1 LFLDAFVMALVGL
14 DTLGL
19 SQHAAFC
26 PPPLQIQKKSHRATF
41 RKRIFRKSIHHRHN
55 DQYVYGPLDDIID
68 EIRSNIWESP
78 HNHSIETSVLSWAA
92 PLEVPSTW
100 TVAPLPLSRLPSNQ
114 PLTIRKNKESRSSVS
129 GSNMDDRMYFSRSSS
144 QDDAL
149 NSGPVRTPASTAP
162 WSLFDDPLSYKTAH
176 APETSSAAGESNH
189 VGAQKALDDDIR
201 AAEARSVP
209 TKRRPS
215 VLRIFTGLSRLRRT
229 DTDETSGSSGDASDL
244 ASPTALEAHDED
256 NIREQVWQ
264 EPSDDAVEAYVRKNA
279 RK

>member
-1 LFLDAFVMALVGL
+1 MALVGL

-55 DQYVYGPLDDIID
+55 GQYVYGPLDDIID

-78 HNHSIETSVLSWAA
+78 HDYSTETSVLSWAA

-114 PLTIRKNKESRSSVS
+114 PLTIRKNRESRSSVS
-129 GSNMDDRMYFSRSSS
+129 GSNMDDRMYSSRSSS
-144 QDDAL
+144 QDGVFDSSPA
-149 NSGPVRTPASTAP
+149 RAPASTAP
-162 WSLFDDPLSYKTAH
+162 WPLFDDPSSYKMTH
-176 APETSSAAGESNH
+176 APETSSATGGSSHA
-189 VGAQKALDDDIR
+189 GAQKAPDDDIR
-201 AAEARSVP
+201 IAEARTVP

-229 DTDETSGSSGDASDL
+229 NTSETSGSSGGASDL
-244 ASPTALEAHDED
+244 ASPTARED
-256 NIREQVWQ
+256 HNEDYIREQVWQ
-264 EPSDDAVEAYVRKNA
+264 EPSDDAIEAYVSKNA